1 MLETICET
9 MVEAY
14 RRNWIT
20 SRDGNV
26 SIRHHDRDHFYITPS
41 GVRKQTLQPDQFK
54 RIGITTGIN
63 SGVGQGIYWHLW
75 RELEYTDIS
84 SSLKPS
90 GEIPLHF
97 GLQKEMGK
105 HKNDV
110 RVVMHFHPTYCVAA
124 MHAGIDLS
132 SMVKDFPEL
141 SRYTKVAPN
150 VGDVPP
156 ISQELA
162 DQCFEKLELDSQ
174 GNIQYD
180 IVGIKGHGVV
190 AIDTSPWRAFEHIER
205 LEHICQIVLASRQI
219 QQSKSV
225 DSIACVDASR
235 SSSKIKA
242 EDFGV
247 PPEFAERAE
256 NYAQWS
262 IAKAKEFYVKLAS
275 TGIDPRPATDPEKY
289 LPGARAAAEAVAKGI
304 AACIRESKLT

>member
-54 RIGITTGIN
+54 RIKIHRSIN
-63 SGVGQGIYWHLW
+63 SGHGTGVYNYTY
-75 RELEYTDIS
+75 EDVPYTDIS
-84 SSLKPS
+84 SALRPS
-90 GEIPLHF
+90 GELPLHF
-97 GLQKEMGK
+97 GLQKEMGQ
-105 HKNDV
+105 HKDDV
-110 RVVMHFHPTYCVAA
+110 RIVMHFHPTYCVAA
-124 MHAGIDLS
+124 MHSGIDLS
-132 SMVKDFPEL
+132 TIADSFPEL

-162 DQCFEKLELDSQ
+162 DQCFEKLSLDSN
-174 GNIQYD
+174 GNVPYD

-205 LEHICQIVLASRQI
+205 LEHICQIVLAS
-219 QQSKSV
+219 
-225 DSIACVDASR
+225 
-235 SSSKIKA
+235 
-242 EDFGV
+242 
-247 PPEFAERAE
+247 
-256 NYAQWS
+256 
-262 IAKAKEFYVKLAS
+262 
-275 TGIDPRPATDPEKY
+275 
-289 LPGARAAAEAVAKGI
+289 KG
-304 AACIRESKLT
+304 K

>member
-9 MVEAY
+9 LVEAY

-54 RIGITTGIN
+54 KIKILKNGPVT
-63 SGVGQGIYWHLW
+63 LW
-75 RELEYTDIS
+75 REDYYTDIS
-84 SSLKPS
+84 ANLKPS

-97 GLQKEMGK
+97 GLQRAMGQ
-105 HKNDV
+105 HSNDV
-110 RVVMHFHPTYCVAA
+110 RVVVHLHPTYCVAA

-132 SMVKDFPEL
+132 TIVNDFPEL
-141 SRYTKVAPN
+141 SRYTRVAPN

-162 DQCFEKLELDSQ
+162 DRCHENLGLDDH
-174 GNIQYD
+174 GNIAYD

-205 LEHICQIVLASRQI
+205 LEHISKIVL
-219 QQSKSV
+219 
-225 DSIACVDASR
+225 
-235 SSSKIKA
+235 SSKGYQK
-242 EDFGV
+242 
-247 PPEFAERAE
+247 
-256 NYAQWS
+256 
-262 IAKAKEFYVKLAS
+262 
-275 TGIDPRPATDPEKY
+275 
-289 LPGARAAAEAVAKGI
+289 
-304 AACIRESKLT
+304 